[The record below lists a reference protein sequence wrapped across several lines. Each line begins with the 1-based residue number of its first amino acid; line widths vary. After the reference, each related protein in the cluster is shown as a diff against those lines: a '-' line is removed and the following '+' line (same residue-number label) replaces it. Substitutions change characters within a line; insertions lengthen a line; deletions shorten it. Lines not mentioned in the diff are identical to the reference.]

1 MPKHTQVDLIN
12 DPVQR
17 AAEMSKLQLEAAIEL
32 LRSGPKKNPLRES
45 LGEFGITMKD
55 FREAIDH
62 GSYNFPRA

>member
-32 LRSGPKKNPLRES
+32 LRSGPKKNPLREAVPDWVRMGVLADALEDVDGTS
-45 LGEFGITMKD
+45 
-55 FREAIDH
+55 
-62 GSYNFPRA
+62 